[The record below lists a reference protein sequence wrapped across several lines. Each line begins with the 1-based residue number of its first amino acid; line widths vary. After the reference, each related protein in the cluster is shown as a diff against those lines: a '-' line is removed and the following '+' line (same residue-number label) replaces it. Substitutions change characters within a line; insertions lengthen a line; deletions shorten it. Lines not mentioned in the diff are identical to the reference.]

1 METKLVKVDTENP
14 EKSVL
19 TEAAE
24 ILKNGGLVAFPT
36 ETVYG
41 LGANGLDEK
50 ACKRI
55 YEAKGRPSDNPLI
68 LTIGDLDGLYKIVGK
83 VTENAKKI
91 IDAFWPGP
99 ITLVL
104 PKADCVP
111 ETVTGGLDTV
121 AVRYPSNK
129 IARELIKIAGIPVA
143 APSANSSGKPSPTR
157 ASHVEFDLN
166 GKIEMIIDG
175 GAADWGLESTILDVS
190 ENKPVLLRPGAVT
203 QDMIEDVVGEIDVD
217 PAVYSKPDGNIVPKA
232 PGMKY
237 KHYSPSAKVILVSG
251 SMENVIST
259 INEKISADEK
269 NGLRV
274 GVMAT
279 TQTKDRY
286 IGGEVLVVGDRTK
299 PETIGANLFKI
310 LRKFDF
316 IGVDIVYSEVF
327 DEDGEGAAIMNRLN
341 KAAGFNYIKC

>member
-1 METKLVKVDTENP
+1 METKLVKDTENP

-190 ENKPVLLRPGAVT
+190 EDKPVLLRPGAVT